1 MTTVVLGTE
10 DFLSKLKLQLPLKF
24 DYVLGYNDKSKN
36 LITRVLSINGKNGLE
51 LLYYLYE
58 NSTIYLTRKFDKY
71 KEYCRLYKELY
82 RELQTKNGEST
93 KADAVLNS
101 ETKESESM

>member
-1 MTTVVLGTE
+1 MEVVI
-10 DFLSKLKLQLPLKF
+10 
-24 DYVLGYNDKSKN
+24 KN
-36 LITRVLSINGKNGLE
+36 LLKHLDPRNFYVNGKNGLE

-93 KADAVLNS
+93 KADTVLNS